1 MNRCMAARIAFLV
14 ILLGSFAAGQHAAAQ
29 TYWQGTTGD
38 WFDPAN
44 WDSSV
49 PTADDTAY
57 ISNGGTAE
65 ITTGVA
71 EPRNLV
77 LDGSWESSHAVLGDG
92 GRLSTGGL
100 YIGWTGTGRFVQ
112 TGGLSAARELSL
124 GTYGSNSHGTYE
136 LSGTSQLTVRGIAYI
151 GVWGTGHFIQTGG
164 RHKVGGDLIVAKVPR
179 SSGTYKLGGDGRLS
193 SSRAII
199 GSRGSGQFIH
209 TIGTYSIERDLILG
223 AGNGGKGRYELG
235 DGGMLSASVEY
246 IGGQGTGQFLQTGGK
261 NTTGYLSINSLSR
274 YELSGGK
281 LEITGDGLN
290 VEGVL
295 DFSGGDGRIQVGDD
309 AIVNLS
315 GGVLGSAKSKLTVGA
330 NSLTIHAPGAHPA
343 DTFGRFATK
352 GMLHEA
358 GQVLDVHAGEG
369 FAGRGRIDDHVVCQ
383 GTITA
388 TQWQA
393 INMHDGLVVSAGGAV
408 DLGEGTLRVNDTVS
422 GLAGSSLSARY
433 EYIGD
438 TSTGSF
444 SHTAGTNTIKGDL
457 YLGYSAGANGT
468 YELSGDGAL
477 LAGGTHVGH
486 EGTGVFRQ
494 TGGVHNTGGLVL
506 GRQSGTEGTYELS
519 GDGQL
524 SAWGERI
531 GESGNGIFYQTGGTN
546 KVKTRLFMGYE
557 PGSHGTYSISGGS
570 LEAGE
575 VYVGWGGGGELNIL
589 NSDASITVAGGLLRF
604 GTHSVLTAVEG
615 STINMN
621 RAKFKNRS
629 TNPAALAGLSNLAL
643 VFEGRARDNR
653 FEVAGEDMGV
663 SLVGFDL
670 NFALGTLQVGS
681 GGVRGVL
688 QLVDNFDNQPGWVGD
703 EALYVENL
711 IIEGVGSS
719 IDLNGL
725 NLYYLNGGDLK
736 QLFHADANLDGVVDI
751 VDLTS
756 LAASWSFLSPGD
768 KEWSQG
774 DTNGDMLID
783 IVDLTALAANWGAET
798 IVIPSGPVPEPGC
811 LALMAAG
818 GLVLLQRRRKRQ
830 SP

>member
-1 MNRCMAARIAFLV
+1 MRCIKCLWIHAFI
-14 ILLGSFAAGQHAAAQ
+14 ILLAVVAVSAAPGVG

-44 WDSSV
+44 WTSGV
-49 PTADDTAY
+49 PTADDIAY

-71 EPRNLV
+71 EPDNLV
-77 LDGSWESSHAVLGDG
+77 VDGSWLPSRVVLGDG
-92 GRLSTGGL
+92 GGL
-100 YIGWTGTGRFVQ
+100 LTEALAVGWAGRGNFVQ
-112 TGGLSAARELSL
+112 TGGVSETHVFALAA
-124 GTYGSNSHGTYE
+124 YGRSSRGTYE
-136 LSGTSQLTVRGIAYI
+136 LSDGRLIVTGYAEIGI
-151 GVWGTGHFIQTGG
+151 WGTGHFIQTGG
-164 RHKVGGDLIVAKVPR
+164 RHDVSGHLDLGRKRVASGTYELSGDARLSAGYQTIGNEGKGTFIQTGAINTIQGWLEVGLEDGSD
-179 SSGTYKLGGDGRLS
+179 GTYKLQDGGRLTTVAT
-193 SSRAII
+193 RI
-199 GSRGSGQFIH
+199 GYRGHGQFIH
-209 TIGTYSIERDLILG
+209 TSGTHSIEGELTLG
-223 AGNGGKGRYELG
+223 RGAVAQGTYELG
-235 DGGMLSASVEY
+235 HEGKLSASVEF
-246 IGGQGTGQFLQTGGK
+246 IGRYGTGKFIQTGGK

-295 DFSGGDGRIQVGDD
+295 DFSGGDGRIKVGDD

-330 NSLTIHAPGAHPA
+330 NSLTIYAPGSHPD
-343 DTFGRFATK
+343 DTFGKFSTE
-352 GMLHEA
+352 GLLHEA

-369 FAGRGRIDDHVVCQ
+369 FAGRGRIDDHVVCA
-383 GTITA
+383 GTIA
-388 TQWQA
+388 A
-393 INMHDGLVVSAGGAV
+393 SPGGINLNNGLMVTSGGSV
-408 DLGEGTLRVNDTVS
+408 DLGLKRGTLRVNNTVS

-444 SHTAGTNTIKGDL
+444 SHTAGTNKVSTL
-457 YLGYSAGANGT
+457 YI
-468 YELSGDGAL
+468 
-477 LAGGTHVGH
+477 GG
-486 EGTGVFRQ
+486 
-494 TGGVHNTGGLVL
+494 
-506 GRQSGTEGTYELS
+506 QSG
-519 GDGQL
+519 
-524 SAWGERI
+524 
-531 GESGNGIFYQTGGTN
+531 F
-546 KVKTRLFMGYE
+546 
-557 PGSHGTYSISGGS
+557 HGTYNISGGS

-575 VYVGWGGGGELNIL
+575 VYVGLGGGGELNIL

-621 RAKFKNRS
+621 LAKFDNRS
-629 TNPAALAGLSNLAL
+629 TNPAALAGMSNLKA
-643 VFEGRARDNR
+643 VFQRHNR
-653 FEVAGEDMGV
+653 RSRNKFEVAGEDMGV
-663 SLVGFDL
+663 SLGGFDL

-681 GGVRGVL
+681 DDVRGVL
-688 QLVDNFDNQPGWVGD
+688 QLVNSFDNQPSWGGK

-736 QLFHADANLDGVVDI
+736 QLFDGDSNLDGVVDI

-756 LAASWSFLSPGD
+756 LAANWSFLSRAD

-798 IVIPSGPVPEPGC
+798 IVIPGGPVPEPT
-811 LALMAAG
+811 A
-818 GLVLLQRRRKRQ
+818 LVLLGLGGFALIRRRRE
-830 SP
+830 